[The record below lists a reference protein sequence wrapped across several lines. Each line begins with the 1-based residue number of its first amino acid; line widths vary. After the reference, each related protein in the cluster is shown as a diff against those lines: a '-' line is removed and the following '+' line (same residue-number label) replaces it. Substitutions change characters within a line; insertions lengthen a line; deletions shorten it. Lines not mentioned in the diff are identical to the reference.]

1 MKITRQERI
10 ASLLG
15 GAPPKADTA
24 VLVDTL
30 VLMIAADG
38 KLKTGELEEAIAIA
52 ARLPGAKGRPAD
64 EMKKWVE
71 DSLNAIKIE
80 GRKARLESLG
90 ARLTKNTDRE
100 DAFRLAAAVRFADA
114 EVSDEEDLMLVAL
127 RGVLN
132 IDEERADVLV
142 ADVESRMFK
151 A

>member
-1 MKITRQERI
+1 MKITREERI

-15 GAPPKADTA
+15 GSPPRADTA

-52 ARLPGAKGRPAD
+52 SKLPGAKGRKPD

-71 DSLNAIKIE
+71 DSLTAIKKE
-80 GRKARLESLG
+80 GRKARLESL
-90 ARLTKNTDRE
+90 ATRLTKNTDRE

-114 EVSDEEDLMLVAL
+114 EVSDDEDLMLVAL

-132 IDEERADVLV
+132 IDEERAEVLV